1 MAKQVLEIEVPDG
14 KKAIWKD
21 GRVVFEDVDTMESIK
36 TIEDAAKFLADKRI
50 CEDILD
56 SLSRLPKDSFEW
68 KIAAYRA
75 VVAAVTYNEQRH
87 LTTGERWFP
96 TIEFCR
102 PGKLQNCCGDI
113 IVGRIKSEGE
123 EFDVVGAPLTARV
136 RVSVASAR
144 MAACLAPGRVSASG
158 RLVQRKLPYTFLSN
172 LESFC
177 LRLVMVVQ
185 TVIGDGWHS
194 HNLYISS
201 GTIHCRHNLQYY

>member
-36 TIEDAAKFLADKRI
+36 TIDDAILFLVKNKIGD
-50 CEDILD
+50 DILD
-56 SLSRLPKDSFEW
+56 SLSRLPKDLFEW

-102 PGKLQNCCGDI
+102 PGKLKNCCGDI
-113 IVGRIKSEGE
+113 VVGRIKSEGE
-123 EFDVVGAPLTARV
+123 EFDVVGGSADVGAYAGLGGFNSYRS
-136 RVSVASAR
+136 VSNAWASLGFR
-144 MAACLAPGRVSASG
+144 SVCSKKAA
-158 RLVQRKLPYTFLSN
+158 
-172 LESFC
+172 
-177 LRLVMVVQ
+177 
-185 TVIGDGWHS
+185 
-194 HNLYISS
+194 LYISKQFWKLLFEVS
-201 GTIHCRHNLQYY
+201 YGGTNCDWKWVE

>member
-36 TIEDAAKFLADKRI
+36 TIEDATKFLADKRI
-50 CEDILD
+50 CEDILN

-102 PGKLQNCCGDI
+102 PGKLKNCCGDI
-113 IVGRIKSEGE
+113 VVGRIKSEGE
-123 EFDVVGAPLTARV
+123 EFDVVGGNANHGT
-136 RVSVASAR
+136 
-144 MAACLAPGRVSASG
+144 LAGLG
-158 RLVQRKLPYTFLSN
+158 
-172 LESFC
+172 SFH
-177 LRLVMVVQ
+177 L
-185 TVIGDGWHS
+185 GDGMSGAWS
-194 HNLYISS
+194 YFGFRSVGSKEAALYISKQFGKLLFEVS
-201 GTIHCRHNLQYY
+201 YGGTNCNWRWAL

>member
-14 KKAIWKD
+14 KKAIWKN

-36 TIEDAAKFLADKRI
+36 TIEDAVQFLTDKGI

-75 VVAAVTYNEQRH
+75 VVAAVTYNEQRY

-102 PGKLQNCCGDI
+102 PGKLKNCYGDI
-113 IVGRIKSEGE
+113 VVGRIKSEGE
-123 EFDVVGAPLTARV
+123 EFDVVGGSADHGANAGLGNFGSNAG
-136 RVSVASAR
+136 VSSAWATVGFR
-144 MAACLAPGRVSASG
+144 SVGSKKAA
-158 RLVQRKLPYTFLSN
+158 
-172 LESFC
+172 
-177 LRLVMVVQ
+177 
-185 TVIGDGWHS
+185 
-194 HNLYISS
+194 LYISKQFGKLLFEVS
-201 GTIHCRHNLQYY
+201 YGGINCDWRWMA

>member
-36 TIEDAAKFLADKRI
+36 TIEDAAQFLADKRI

-102 PGKLQNCCGDI
+102 PGKLKNCYGD
-113 IVGRIKSEGE
+113 VVLGRIKSEGE
-123 EFDVVGAPLTARV
+123 EFDVVGCSADNGLGAGLGGFGSDDG
-136 RVSVASAR
+136 VSRAWEHFGFRSVGSKK
-144 MAACLAPGRVSASG
+144 AA
-158 RLVQRKLPYTFLSN
+158 
-172 LESFC
+172 
-177 LRLVMVVQ
+177 
-185 TVIGDGWHS
+185 
-194 HNLYISS
+194 LYISKQFGKLLFEVS
-201 GTIHCRHNLQYY
+201 YGGTNCDWRWMA

>member
-36 TIEDAAKFLADKRI
+36 TIEDAIKFLVDKRI

-56 SLSRLPKDSFEW
+56 SLSRLPNDSFEW

-75 VVAAVTYNEQRH
+75 VVAAVTYNEQRY

-102 PGKLQNCCGDI
+102 PGKLKNCCGYI
-113 IVGRIKSEGE
+113 VVGRIKSEGE
-123 EFDVVGAPLTARV
+123 EFDVVGGYANNSSYAGLGYFDSYHG
-136 RVSVASAR
+136 VSDSYTDVGFRSVGSKK
-144 MAACLAPGRVSASG
+144 AA
-158 RLVQRKLPYTFLSN
+158 
-172 LESFC
+172 
-177 LRLVMVVQ
+177 M
-185 TVIGDGWHS
+185 
-194 HNLYISS
+194 YISKQFGKLLFEIS
-201 GTIHCRHNLQYY
+201 YGGTNCNWEWVA

>member
-14 KKAIWKD
+14 KKAIWKN

-36 TIEDAAKFLADKRI
+36 TVEDAAQFLTDKRI

-56 SLSRLPKDSFEW
+56 SLYRLPKYSFEW

-102 PGKLQNCCGDI
+102 PGKLKHCCCNI

-123 EFDVVGAPLTARV
+123 EFDVVGGYAYYGANAGLSFFRSHYGVSGAWAPVGFR
-136 RVSVASAR
+136 SVGSKK
-144 MAACLAPGRVSASG
+144 AA
-158 RLVQRKLPYTFLSN
+158 
-172 LESFC
+172 
-177 LRLVMVVQ
+177 
-185 TVIGDGWHS
+185 
-194 HNLYISS
+194 LYISKQFGRLLFEVS
-201 GTIHCRHNLQYY
+201 YGGTNCDWIWMA

>member
-1 MAKQVLEIEVPDG
+1 MAKQVLEIEVPNG

-21 GRVVFEDVDTMESIK
+21 GRVVFEDVDAMESIK
-36 TIEDAAKFLADKRI
+36 TIKDAAQFLTDKRI

-102 PGKLQNCCGDI
+102 PGKLKNCYGDI
-113 IVGRIKSEGE
+113 VVGRIKSEGE
-123 EFDVVGAPLTARV
+123 EFDVVGGHALTGAFAGLGCFGSKGG
-136 RVSVASAR
+136 VSNAWAYVGFRSVGSKK
-144 MAACLAPGRVSASG
+144 AA
-158 RLVQRKLPYTFLSN
+158 
-172 LESFC
+172 
-177 LRLVMVVQ
+177 
-185 TVIGDGWHS
+185 
-194 HNLYISS
+194 LYISKQFGKLLFEVS
-201 GTIHCRHNLQYY
+201 YGGTNCDWRWMA

>member
-36 TIEDAAKFLADKRI
+36 TIDDAILFLVKNKIGD
-50 CEDILD
+50 DILD
-56 SLSRLPKDSFEW
+56 SLSRLPKDLFEW

-102 PGKLQNCCGDI
+102 PGNLRNCYGNI
-113 IVGRIKSEGE
+113 VVGRIKSEGE
-123 EFDVVGAPLTARV
+123 EFDVVGGITPGGAHAGLGYFDSSDG
-136 RVSVASAR
+136 VSRAWTIGFWSVGSKK
-144 MAACLAPGRVSASG
+144 AA
-158 RLVQRKLPYTFLSN
+158 
-172 LESFC
+172 
-177 LRLVMVVQ
+177 
-185 TVIGDGWHS
+185 
-194 HNLYISS
+194 LYISKQFGKLLFEVS
-201 GTIHCRHNLQYY
+201 YGGTNCDWKWAE

>member
-21 GRVVFEDVDTMESIK
+21 GCVVFEDVDTMESIK
-36 TIEDAAKFLADKRI
+36 TIEDAAQFLTDKRI

-102 PGKLQNCCGDI
+102 PRKLKNCCGNI
-113 IVGRIKSEGE
+113 VVGRIKSEGE
-123 EFDVVGAPLTARV
+123 EFDVVGGHALAGARAGLGCF
-136 RVSVASAR
+136 RAFLGVSHSWAYFGFRSVGSKK
-144 MAACLAPGRVSASG
+144 AA
-158 RLVQRKLPYTFLSN
+158 
-172 LESFC
+172 
-177 LRLVMVVQ
+177 
-185 TVIGDGWHS
+185 
-194 HNLYISS
+194 LYISKQFGKLLFEVS
-201 GTIHCRHNLQYY
+201 YGGTNCDWRWIA

>member
-36 TIEDAAKFLADKRI
+36 TIEDAAQFLTDKRI

-56 SLSRLPKDSFEW
+56 SLYRLPKYSFEW

-102 PGKLQNCCGDI
+102 PGKLKNCCGDI
-113 IVGRIKSEGE
+113 VIGRIKSEGE
-123 EFDVVGAPLTARV
+123 EFDVVGGNAIYGAGAGLGDFSSIDG
-136 RVSVASAR
+136 VSDSYSIVGFRAVGSKK
-144 MAACLAPGRVSASG
+144 AA
-158 RLVQRKLPYTFLSN
+158 
-172 LESFC
+172 
-177 LRLVMVVQ
+177 
-185 TVIGDGWHS
+185 
-194 HNLYISS
+194 LYISKQFGKLLFEVCYG
-201 GTIHCRHNLQYY
+201 GTNCDWKWIA

>member
-36 TIEDAAKFLADKRI
+36 TIEDAAQFLADKRI

-56 SLSRLPKDSFEW
+56 SLSRLPKNSFEW

-75 VVAAVTYNEQRH
+75 VVAAITYNEQRH

-102 PGKLQNCCGDI
+102 PGKLKNCYGD
-113 IVGRIKSEGE
+113 VVLGRIKSEGE
-123 EFDVVGAPLTARV
+123 EFDVVGGRADAGAYAGLGAFYSLSG
-136 RVSVASAR
+136 VSDSWTNIGFRSVGSKK
-144 MAACLAPGRVSASG
+144 AA
-158 RLVQRKLPYTFLSN
+158 
-172 LESFC
+172 
-177 LRLVMVVQ
+177 
-185 TVIGDGWHS
+185 
-194 HNLYISS
+194 LYISKQFGRLLFEVS
-201 GTIHCRHNLQYY
+201 YGGTNCDWRWMA

>member
-102 PGKLQNCCGDI
+102 PGKLKNCYGD
-113 IVGRIKSEGE
+113 VVLGRIKSEGE
-123 EFDVVGAPLTARV
+123 EFDVVGGSTYGGTIAGLGCFHSDGG
-136 RVSVASAR
+136 VSDAWTTVSFR
-144 MAACLAPGRVSASG
+144 SVGSKKAA
-158 RLVQRKLPYTFLSN
+158 
-172 LESFC
+172 
-177 LRLVMVVQ
+177 
-185 TVIGDGWHS
+185 
-194 HNLYISS
+194 LYISKQFGKLLFEVS
-201 GTIHCRHNLQYY
+201 YGGTNCDWRWMA

>member
-21 GRVVFEDVDTMESIK
+21 GRVIFEDVDTMESIK
-36 TIEDAAKFLADKRI
+36 TIEDAAQFLTDKRI

-56 SLSRLPKDSFEW
+56 SLYRLPKYSFEW

-96 TIEFCR
+96 TIELCQ
-102 PGKLQNCCGDI
+102 PGKLKNCCGDT

-123 EFDVVGAPLTARV
+123 EFDVVGGYAHYGTNAGLGNFSSYYG
-136 RVSVASAR
+136 VSRTWTHIGFRSVGSKK
-144 MAACLAPGRVSASG
+144 AA
-158 RLVQRKLPYTFLSN
+158 
-172 LESFC
+172 
-177 LRLVMVVQ
+177 
-185 TVIGDGWHS
+185 I
-194 HNLYISS
+194 YISKQFGKLLFEVS
-201 GTIHCRHNLQYY
+201 YGGINCDWRWMA

>member
-36 TIEDAAKFLADKRI
+36 TIEDAVKFLADKRI

-75 VVAAVTYNEQRH
+75 VVAAITYNEQRH
-87 LTTGERWFP
+87 LTTGERWYP

-102 PGKLQNCCGDI
+102 PGKLKNCYGDI
-113 IVGRIKSEGE
+113 VVGRIKSEGE
-123 EFDVVGAPLTARV
+123 EFDVVGGYADNGAVAGLGFFG
-136 RVSVASAR
+136 SVLGMSSAWANVGFR
-144 MAACLAPGRVSASG
+144 SVGSKKAA
-158 RLVQRKLPYTFLSN
+158 
-172 LESFC
+172 
-177 LRLVMVVQ
+177 
-185 TVIGDGWHS
+185 
-194 HNLYISS
+194 LYISKQFGRLLFEVS
-201 GTIHCRHNLQYY
+201 YGGTNCDWRWMA

>member
-1 MAKQVLEIEVPDG
+1 MAKQILEIEVPDG

-36 TIEDAAKFLADKRI
+36 TIEDAVQFLTDKEI

-56 SLSRLPKDSFEW
+56 SLFRLPNDSFEW

-102 PGKLQNCCGDI
+102 PGKLKNCCGDI
-113 IVGRIKSEGE
+113 VVGRIKSEGE
-123 EFDVVGAPLTARV
+123 EFDVVGGYASNGSSAGLGDFNSIGG
-136 RVSVASAR
+136 VSSAWTSIGLR
-144 MAACLAPGRVSASG
+144 SVGSKKAA
-158 RLVQRKLPYTFLSN
+158 
-172 LESFC
+172 
-177 LRLVMVVQ
+177 
-185 TVIGDGWHS
+185 
-194 HNLYISS
+194 LYISKQFGKLLFEVS
-201 GTIHCRHNLQYY
+201 YGGTNCDWRWMAQS